1 MLRLFCSCC
10 LFLVVSIMQAAI
22 YPDPV
27 EGVVTCKGKGLAG
40 VVVTDGF
47 DVVLTDAQGRYELPR
62 NRDARFVY
70 LSTPAAYLPQEG
82 GGHIAFFFPLKKGRL
97 KYDFELK
104 RNLKDDM
111 KHVFMVQT
119 DVQVSCQEHLDSY
132 RSYVGKARA
141 IMEKYAK
148 ERDAFV
154 LDCGDIVGNTPNLYL
169 DYIQVSGGLG
179 LPVYRIIGNHD
190 MEIGVRSF
198 EHSYKTYED
207 YFGPIYYSFNRG
219 MAHYIILDNCFYIN
233 RDYRYIGYI
242 DERTLQW
249 MEKDLALVPK
259 DHLVFVMMHIPSS
272 TTKDIKFNALLPD
285 ETSNANSLYDLLK
298 DHEAHLITGHTH
310 VNGNVVFNDRL
321 MEHNTAAVC
330 AGFWKSML
338 CSDGT
343 PQGFGLY
350 EVDGNQV
357 KWHYKAVD
365 YPLEYQF
372 QAYAPGSSKELPEE
386 VLANV
391 WNWDEQWKVEWFENG
406 TCMGEMTRCEGLDP
420 AAVEAFSD
428 REKMGAPWVN
438 AFPTN
443 HLFKAVPKDKKARI
457 EVLVTDRFGSVYKQ
471 LVKE

>member
-70 LSTPAAYLPQEG
+70 LSTPAGYLPQEG

-141 IMEKYAK
+141 FMEKYAK

-272 TTKDIKFNALLPD
+272 TTKDIKFNA
-285 ETSNANSLYDLLK
+285 
-298 DHEAHLITGHTH
+298 
-310 VNGNVVFNDRL
+310 
-321 MEHNTAAVC
+321 C
-330 AGFWKSML
+330 ML
-338 CSDGT
+338 C
-343 PQGFGLY
+343 
-350 EVDGNQV
+350 
-357 KWHYKAVD
+357 
-365 YPLEYQF
+365 
-372 QAYAPGSSKELPEE
+372 
-386 VLANV
+386 
-391 WNWDEQWKVEWFENG
+391 
-406 TCMGEMTRCEGLDP
+406 
-420 AAVEAFSD
+420 
-428 REKMGAPWVN
+428 
-438 AFPTN
+438 
-443 HLFKAVPKDKKARI
+443 
-457 EVLVTDRFGSVYKQ
+457 
-471 LVKE
+471 

>member
-47 DVVLTDAQGRYELPR
+47 DVVLTDAQ
-62 NRDARFVY
+62 
-70 LSTPAAYLPQEG
+70 G

-141 IMEKYAK
+141 FMEKYAK

-154 LDCGDIVGNTPNLYL
+154 LDCGDIVGNTPGLYP

-190 MEIGVRSF
+190 MEMGVRSF

-219 MAHYIILDNCFYIN
+219 KAH
-233 RDYRYIGYI
+233 
-242 DERTLQW
+242 
-249 MEKDLALVPK
+249 
-259 DHLVFVMMHIPSS
+259 
-272 TTKDIKFNALLPD
+272 
-285 ETSNANSLYDLLK
+285 
-298 DHEAHLITGHTH
+298 
-310 VNGNVVFNDRL
+310 
-321 MEHNTAAVC
+321 
-330 AGFWKSML
+330 
-338 CSDGT
+338 
-343 PQGFGLY
+343 
-350 EVDGNQV
+350 
-357 KWHYKAVD
+357 
-365 YPLEYQF
+365 
-372 QAYAPGSSKELPEE
+372 
-386 VLANV
+386 
-391 WNWDEQWKVEWFENG
+391 
-406 TCMGEMTRCEGLDP
+406 
-420 AAVEAFSD
+420 
-428 REKMGAPWVN
+428 
-438 AFPTN
+438 
-443 HLFKAVPKDKKARI
+443 
-457 EVLVTDRFGSVYKQ
+457 
-471 LVKE
+471 

>member
-1 MLRLFCSCC
+1 MER
-10 LFLVVSIMQAAI
+10 
-22 YPDPV
+22 
-27 EGVVTCKGKGLAG
+27 
-40 VVVTDGF
+40 
-47 DVVLTDAQGRYELPR
+47 
-62 NRDARFVY
+62 
-70 LSTPAAYLPQEG
+70 
-82 GGHIAFFFPLKKGRL
+82 HI
-97 KYDFELK
+97 
-104 RNLKDDM
+104 
-111 KHVFMVQT
+111 
-119 DVQVSCQEHLDSY
+119 
-132 RSYVGKARA
+132 
-141 IMEKYAK
+141 I
-148 ERDAFV
+148 
-154 LDCGDIVGNTPNLYL
+154 
-169 DYIQVSGGLG
+169 
-179 LPVYRIIGNHD
+179 
-190 MEIGVRSF
+190 
-198 EHSYKTYED
+198 
-207 YFGPIYYSFNRG
+207 
-219 MAHYIILDNCFYIN
+219 IILDNCFYIN

-249 MEKDLALVPK
+249 IEKDLALVPK

-372 QAYAPGSSKELPEE
+372 QAYAPGSSKEFPEE

-428 REKMGAPWVN
+428 REKMGALWVN

-457 EVLVTDRFGSVYKQ
+457 EVLVTDRFGTVYKQ

>member
-70 LSTPAAYLPQEG
+70 LSTPAGYLPQEG

-141 IMEKYAK
+141 FMEKYAK

-219 MAHYIILDNCFYIN
+219 MAHYIILD
-233 RDYRYIGYI
+233 
-242 DERTLQW
+242 
-249 MEKDLALVPK
+249 VPC
-259 DHLVFVMMHIPSS
+259 
-272 TTKDIKFNALLPD
+272 KF
-285 ETSNANSLYDLLK
+285 T
-298 DHEAHLITGHTH
+298 HLI
-310 VNGNVVFNDRL
+310 F
-321 MEHNTAAVC
+321 M
-330 AGFWKSML
+330 
-338 CSDGT
+338 
-343 PQGFGLY
+343 
-350 EVDGNQV
+350 
-357 KWHYKAVD
+357 
-365 YPLEYQF
+365 
-372 QAYAPGSSKELPEE
+372 
-386 VLANV
+386 
-391 WNWDEQWKVEWFENG
+391 
-406 TCMGEMTRCEGLDP
+406 
-420 AAVEAFSD
+420 
-428 REKMGAPWVN
+428 
-438 AFPTN
+438 
-443 HLFKAVPKDKKARI
+443 
-457 EVLVTDRFGSVYKQ
+457 
-471 LVKE
+471 